1 MHLASKSAYAAFAL
15 ILFLHQNA
23 IPATSTKQEV
33 IDFIQASTQGKS
45 EKVAA
50 LLDQGVD
57 VNVRHQLTGWTALMA
72 ASLYGRVETVEI
84 LLRAGASVDLIDN
97 NRSTALMK
105 AVQMIPEKD
114 ESALLQRKSKI
125 ISLLLNAGA
134 DPYLQDKF
142 GSTPW
147 QVALERKETV
157 LVEAFEADRVSGV
170 KETRLML
177 AIAGNDIK
185 KASQL
190 IHEGASV
197 NYRDA
202 SGANSLSEAILSGNV
217 EILKIVID
225 AKADLDA
232 RFDKEWT
239 ALMLAAQ
246 RNQPEMVRILL
257 ESGANS
263 TLKNEAGLTALQIAE
278 ITGNTSTAEIL
289 RSFSKH

>member
-1 MHLASKSAYAAFAL
+1 MHSAFGACVAFGL
-15 ILFLHQNA
+15 ILFLQQNA
-23 IPATSTKQEV
+23 IPAAPSKQEV
-33 IDFIQASTQGKS
+33 IDLIQASTLGNS
-45 EKVAA
+45 AKVAA
-50 LLDQGVD
+50 LLDHGVD
-57 VNVRHQLTGWTALMA
+57 VNARHRPSSWTALMA

-84 LLRAGASVDLIDN
+84 LLRAGADVDLGDH

-105 AVQMIPEKD
+105 AVQIIPEKD
-114 ESALLQRKSKI
+114 ENALLQRKAKI
-125 ISLLLNAGA
+125 ILMLLNAGA

-142 GSTPW
+142 GFTPW
-147 QVALERKETV
+147 QVALERKDTV

-177 AIAGNDIK
+177 AIAGNDAK

-190 IHEGASV
+190 IQEGASV

-217 EILKIVID
+217 EILKMVIG

-239 ALMLAAQ
+239 ALMLAAH
-246 RNQPEMVRILL
+246 RNQPEMVRLLL

-263 TLKNEAGLTALQIAE
+263 ILKNDAGLTALQIAE
-278 ITGNTSTAEIL
+278 VTGNTATAEIL
-289 RSFSKH
+289 RAFGKN

>member
-1 MHLASKSAYAAFAL
+1 MHLASGGCVAFGL

-23 IPATSTKQEV
+23 IPAATSKQEV
-33 IDFIQASTQGKS
+33 IDLIQASTQGNS
-45 EKVAA
+45 AKVAA
-50 LLDQGVD
+50 LINRGVD
-57 VNVRHQLTGWTALMA
+57 VNARHRLTGWTALMA

-84 LLRAGASVDLIDN
+84 LLRAGAKVDLGDKN
-97 NRSTALMK
+97 QSTALMK
-105 AVQMIPEKD
+105 AVQIIPEKD

-125 ISLLLNAGA
+125 ILLLLNAGA

-142 GSTPW
+142 GSNPW
-147 QVALERKETV
+147 QVAIERKETV
-157 LVEAFEADRVSGV
+157 LAEAFEADRVSGV
-170 KETRLML
+170 RETRLML
-177 AIAGNDIK
+177 AIAGNDVK

-190 IHEGASV
+190 IQEGASV

-217 EILKIVID
+217 EILKMVIG

-239 ALMLAAQ
+239 ALMLAAH
-246 RNQPEMVRILL
+246 RNQPEMVRLLL

-263 TLKNEAGLTALQIAE
+263 ILKNDAGLTALQIAE
-278 ITGNTSTAEIL
+278 VTGNTATAEIL
-289 RSFSKH
+289 RAFGKN